1 MHVQAKSGR
10 EPQAEATSKGSTLR
24 SAGAAVAP
32 AVDDATVAVIALAL
46 ELERQPEASRIP
58 AQRGSSQWALAGR
71 GRVLRGR

>member
-10 EPQAEATSKGSTLR
+10 GPQAETASKGSTLR
-24 SAGAAVAP
+24 SAGAGAAP
-32 AVDDATVAVIALAL
+32 SVDDATVAVIALAL

-58 AQRGSSQWALAGR
+58 TQRGPSQWALAGR